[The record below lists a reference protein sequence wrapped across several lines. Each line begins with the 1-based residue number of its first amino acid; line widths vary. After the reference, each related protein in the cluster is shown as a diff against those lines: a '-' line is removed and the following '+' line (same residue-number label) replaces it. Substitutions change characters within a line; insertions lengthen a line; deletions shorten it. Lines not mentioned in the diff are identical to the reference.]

1 MATKINDMTSASLTD
16 YTSPEFFLDVNFMS
30 DAAGSTRKVN
40 SSELR
45 MSALPS
51 CSWGSYNTLLFD
63 FTSAS
68 QTINGSTL
76 YTTQNDS
83 VGMARSITF
92 RYTGTGVGNVTLD
105 TIFLGSY
112 ISGAPGG
119 INLSL
124 PTFYANN
131 SASAVTFNLNPQVG
145 GASSVITV
153 DANKFK
159 LGNCLIIAD
168 RVIFTAINDQQFDY
182 SALTFTGL

>member
-1 MATKINDMTSASLTD
+1 MATKIPDMTAASLTD
-16 YTSPEFFLDVNFMS
+16 VTSPQFNTAVDFMS
-30 DAAGSTRKVN
+30 DAAGSTRRVN

-45 MSALPS
+45 LTSLPS
-51 CSWGSYNTLLFD
+51 CSWGSYSTLLFD

-68 QTINGSTL
+68 QTINGNTL
-76 YTTQNDS
+76 YTAQNDS
-83 VGMARSITF
+83 LGMARSITF
-92 RYTGTGVGNVTLD
+92 RYSGSGVGNVTLD

-112 ISGAPGG
+112 ISGTPGG
-119 INLSL
+119 INLSI

-168 RVIFTAINDQQFDY
+168 RVIFTSINDQQFDY